1 MEINGFII
9 NAINNIIQGYI
20 SQLTYL
26 THQTGVIKAKIDD
39 NTYTATINN
48 SDFTVKGYNNTYNV
62 NDVVDILV
70 ENNSN
75 YKVILY
81 KIGVKS

>member
-1 MEINGFII
+1 MQINELII
-9 NAINNIIQGYI
+9 QAINNIIKGCL

-26 THQTGVIKAKIDD
+26 THQTGVIKKKIDN
-39 NTYTATINN
+39 NTYIATINN
-48 SDFTVKGYNNTYNV
+48 DDFTVKGYNNTYNV

-81 KIGVKS
+81 KIGIKS

>member
-1 MEINGFII
+1 MEINGLII
-9 NAINNIIQGYI
+9 NAINNIIQGYL
-20 SQLTYL
+20 SKLTYL
-26 THQTGVIKAKIDD
+26 THQTGVIKEKIDD
-39 NTYTATINN
+39 NTYIATINN
-48 SDFTVKGYNNTYNV
+48 DDFTIKGYYNTYNV

-81 KIGVKS
+81 KIGIKS

>member
-1 MEINGFII
+1 MEINGLII
-9 NAINNIIQGYI
+9 NAINNIIQGYLSKLI
-20 SQLTYL
+20 YL
-26 THQTGVIKAKIDD
+26 THQTGVIKEKIDD
-39 NTYTATINN
+39 NTYIATINN
-48 SDFTVKGYNNTYNV
+48 DDFTIKGYNNTYNV

-81 KIGVKS
+81 KIGIKS

>member
-1 MEINGFII
+1 MEINDLII
-9 NAINNIIQGYI
+9 KAIDNITKGHL

-26 THQTGVIKAKIDD
+26 IHQTGVIKEKIDD
-39 NTYTATINN
+39 NTYIATINN
-48 SDFTVKGYNNTYNV
+48 DDFTIKGYNNTYNV

-81 KIGVKS
+81 KIGIKS

>member
-1 MEINGFII
+1 MQINELII
-9 NAINNIIQGYI
+9 QAINNIIKGCL

-26 THQTGVIKAKIDD
+26 THQTGVIKEKIDG
-39 NTYTATINN
+39 NTYIAVINN
-48 SDFTVKGYNNTYNV
+48 DDFTVKGYNNTYNV

-81 KIGVKS
+81 KIGIKS